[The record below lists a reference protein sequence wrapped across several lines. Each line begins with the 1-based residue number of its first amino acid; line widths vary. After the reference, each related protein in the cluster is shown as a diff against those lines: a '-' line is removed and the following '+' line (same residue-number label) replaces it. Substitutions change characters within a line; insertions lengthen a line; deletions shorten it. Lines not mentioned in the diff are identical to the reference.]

1 MKPFAGRWPAA
12 PVRLL
17 HVDFTC
23 GRHMHEVIGSIP
35 EVRARM
41 YFTATLLVILLT
53 SACVPPDRWA
63 PCEKNLERPIPPE
76 SVQQVPIPEDL
87 RPAPAEPLNFEWPAG
102 AESVELSLEQATM
115 LALQNNKDLRVEL
128 LAPAIAGTFEQ
139 IERGE
144 YDPEVFAEAVYER
157 ERSVETARSTE
168 DQFEVEGENGEV
180 GLGIRQR
187 IPTGTEIEA
196 SIGLDYSSSNRTP
209 EQYTGR
215 LGLGLTQSLLRGLGP
230 SVNLA
235 SVRQAAMEL
244 TASVYELR
252 GFTEAL
258 LADTEIAYWNY
269 VLAGEKIAIFESS
282 LAIARRQQEET
293 ELRIEVGLLP
303 KNEAAAARAEVALN
317 EQALMDARSTKE
329 AQRLELLRLISPGP
343 TGRFDAQVK
352 TTSASRIEPESIS
365 DLDDRLRL
373 ADRTRPDLN
382 EARLRMEQ
390 NRLETVVTRNG
401 RLPRL
406 DLFILLGK
414 TGYGESFSESFREID
429 SDTYDL
435 QAGLRFSY
443 WLGNRAAEARDLAAR
458 ASTRQAAEAVANL
471 QEIVRFDVRLAV
483 NEVERTRQQITAR
496 AATRAL
502 QEQVLA
508 SEQERF
514 NVGASTSLLVAQ
526 AQRDLLQIR
535 IAEVEAVVDYRIA
548 LIALYLAEGSLL
560 ERRGVRLAATPP

>member
-1 MKPFAGRWPAA
+1 
-12 PVRLL
+12 V
-17 HVDFTC
+17 
-23 GRHMHEVIGSIP
+23 
-35 EVRARM
+35 
-41 YFTATLLVILLT
+41 
-53 SACVPPDRWA
+53 
-63 PCEKNLERPIPPE
+63 
-76 SVQQVPIPEDL
+76 
-87 RPAPAEPLNFEWPAG
+87 
-102 AESVELSLEQATM
+102 
-115 LALQNNKDLRVEL
+115 
-128 LAPAIAGTFEQ
+128 IAGTFEQ

-144 YDPEVFAEAVYER
+144 YDPEVFAEGVYER

-180 GLGIRQR
+180 AVGIRQR

-196 SIGLDYSSSNRTP
+196 SVGLDYSSSNRTP

-235 SVRQAAMEL
+235 SVRQAAMDFA
-244 TASVYELR
+244 ASIYELR

-258 LADTEIAYWNY
+258 LADTETAYWNY

-343 TGRFDAQVK
+343 TGRFDARVK
-352 TTSASRIEPESIS
+352 TTSASRIAPESIS

-373 ADRTRPDLN
+373 AERTRPDLN

-390 NRLETVVTRNG
+390 NRLQTVVTRNG

-414 TGYGESFSESFREID
+414 TGYGASFSESFREID

-435 QAGLRFSY
+435 QAGLRFSHR
-443 WLGNRAAEARDLAAR
+443 LGNRAAEARDLAAR

-560 ERRGVRLAATPP
+560 ERRGIRIAATPPGYRSSLVPVPPE